1 MSEQATICQ
10 RWGRGAGLPIPGS
23 GVLSPWPFCAAHP
36 WPCCSTGGHSLLPS
50 PHRFLSALLSS
61 PQQPLFCAT
70 PQDPS
75 SSLLPASPGQDL
87 ARVVWQEAP
96 CASPSSQELSAVS
109 WLPAPTQST
118 SGKPCASGVGEDS
131 TSCSWANT
139 NPALGS
145 QQVCEGET
153 NSPGAGPLGPARDS
167 VTEGSW
173 LSPSPC

>member
-1 MSEQATICQ
+1 MSEQATIWQ

-75 SSLLPASPGQDL
+75 SFLLPASPGQDL

-118 SGKPCASGVGEDS
+118 SGKPCASGVVRTAPAAPGLIPTLPLARSRCVKEKL
-131 TSCSWANT
+131 TLRGLGHWAL
-139 NPALGS
+139 P
-145 QQVCEGET
+145 ET
-153 NSPGAGPLGPARDS
+153 L
-167 VTEGSW
+167 
-173 LSPSPC
+173 